1 MTALEYTGIDR
12 HWRFGVALGGA
23 PARARAFLRRWRE
36 EHRARVSA
44 RQLASMS
51 DWQLK
56 DIGIHRSEIWYL
68 VRGISAA
75 SIRSSHAKD

>member
-1 MTALEYTGIDR
+1 MTALEYSGIGR
-12 HWRFGVALGGA
+12 HWRLGVVLGGM

-36 EHRARVSA
+36 EHEARAAA

-56 DIGIHRSEIWYL
+56 DIGMHRSQIWYL
-68 VRGISAA
+68 VRGTSAM
-75 SIRSSHAKD
+75 SIRSSHAED